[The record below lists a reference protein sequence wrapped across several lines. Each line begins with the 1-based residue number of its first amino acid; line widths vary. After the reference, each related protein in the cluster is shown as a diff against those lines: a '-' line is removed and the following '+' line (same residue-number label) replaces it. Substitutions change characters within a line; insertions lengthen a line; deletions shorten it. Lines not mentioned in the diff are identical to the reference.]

1 MAPRLRIVHGG
12 VTSQS
17 TGTGDAGNIVI
28 VATDRLELDDGTITT
43 EAAAGGGGRI
53 AIEVGLL
60 IDLLGSEITTSVA
73 GDATTTAGDLT
84 LDPRFI
90 VLEGSR
96 IVAEASEGRGG
107 NIRITVDN
115 LIQLPD
121 SLISASAGPAG
132 IDGTVVIS
140 TPEVDL
146 SGGLVI
152 LEAALLDAASQL
164 RERCG
169 ARRDIGASSFTGVG
183 RSGLPPSP
191 DGPLAGAY
199 SSGFGALGLALL
211 AEEGDG
217 EASDEEHTEHRAIWP
232 AVAGLTPCHGA
243 L

>member
-146 SGGLVI
+146 SGGLVV
-152 LEAALLDAASQL
+152 LEGAVVDIAGL
-164 RERCG
+164 RERC
-169 ARRDIGASSFTGVG
+169 AVRRDIGASSFTGVG
-183 RSGLPPSP
+183 RGGPPPSP
-191 DGPLAGAY
+191 DGPLADAY
-199 SSGFGALGLALL
+199 ASGFGSPGVALVPEGRGRAVS
-211 AEEGDG
+211 AEEHSV
-217 EASDEEHTEHRAIWP
+217 ERAIWP